1 MQWEKWCEVIEV
13 REACVKRSD
22 LFVNWELD
30 SDKFSSKYL
39 SHGYG
44 IDISVMYLD

>member
-1 MQWEKWCEVIEV
+1 M
-13 REACVKRSD
+13 KRSD

-44 IDISVMYLD
+44 IDISVMCIWTSNCCDFIFQINDET